1 MGTTDAIRLTPYT
14 LDTTLAQWLD
24 AHAEPLDATP
34 DHAPDVIPQLA
45 RAGVLRV
52 GVPTAFGGAGRDT
65 ADAIAAIAAVAE
77 RSLTAAFVFW
87 GQRTFIEYLLQSPNV
102 GLRERLLAPLLDGKT
117 AGATGLSNAMKHL
130 SGIEALQ
137 VNARP
142 DPLSAGSWRLDGKLP
157 WVTNLRAPDFVVAA
171 AVGRGV
177 AQSASIFAIPHDTS
191 GVVRSA
197 DLDTMGLRG
206 TNTAA
211 LAFDDVRLDSDW
223 QLHEDASTFLPSV
236 RPAFLG
242 MQCGLSIGLAR
253 RSLAQAALSPLE
265 TRGVLQAEIESAV
278 RALEQANIRLVT
290 GIRYGGFRAEPSLL
304 FELRIELAGIVRSA
318 IDMELQAAGG
328 RGFMR
333 NARLGLERRWR
344 EAAFIPLVTPSLVQL
359 KSELTQHK
367 RRRKET

>member
-1 MGTTDAIRLTPYT
+1 MGTTNASRLTPYT
-14 LDTTLAQWLD
+14 LDATLAQWLD
-24 AHAEPLDATP
+24 ARAEALDATA
-34 DHAPDVIPQLA
+34 DNAADVVPQLA

-52 GVPTAFGGAGRDT
+52 GVPTSLGGAGYDT
-65 ADAIAAIAAVAE
+65 ADAIAAVAAVAE

-87 GQRTFIEYLLQSPNV
+87 GQRTFIEYLLQSPNA

-117 AGATGLSNAMKHL
+117 AGASGLSNAMKHL

-137 VNARP
+137 INARP
-142 DPLSAGSWRLDGKLP
+142 DPLSVGFWRLDGKLP

-171 AVGRGV
+171 AVGHGV
-177 AQSASIFAIPHDTS
+177 AQPASIFAIPHDAS

-211 LAFDDVRLDSDW
+211 LVFADVRLDSDW
-223 QLHEDASTFLPSV
+223 QLHGDASTFLPSV

-242 MQCGLSIGLAR
+242 LQCGLSIGLAR
-253 RSLAQAALSPLE
+253 RSLAQAALSPQE
-265 TRGVLQAEIESAV
+265 TRSVLQAEIESAV

-290 GIRYGGFRAEPSLL
+290 GIRYGVFRAQPSLL
-304 FELRIELAGIVRSA
+304 FELRIELAGIVRCA
-318 IDMELQAAGG
+318 INLELQAAGG
-328 RGFMR
+328 RGFLR
-333 NARLGLERRWR
+333 NAHLGFERRWR

-359 KSELTQHK
+359 KSELARYK
-367 RRRKET
+367 RRGKEA